1 LRDGKINRSRLSL
14 GAGQK
19 SSHRSLPAT
28 GNGATRTPQRVTSE
42 CE

>member
-1 LRDGKINRSRLSL
+1 MELPLLFSIDG
-14 GAGQK
+14 GQK

-28 GNGATRTPQRVTSE
+28 GNGAILNTQRVTVE